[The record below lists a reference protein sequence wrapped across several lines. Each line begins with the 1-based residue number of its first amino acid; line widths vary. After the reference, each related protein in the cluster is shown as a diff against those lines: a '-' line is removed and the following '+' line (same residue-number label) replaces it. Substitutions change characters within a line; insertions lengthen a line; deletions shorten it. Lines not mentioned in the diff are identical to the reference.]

1 MSKFKVPSWWLTA
14 QQSPTSRV
22 FRLAIA
28 VLALASL
35 GQLFVVVKEYVAPW
49 SVRVWGVRDLPAWE
63 RAGILATGFGPEL
76 TGFASF
82 LRDLL
87 PESAV
92 IVIPAEKSAGDLRHP
107 NQWQYFLIPR
117 TVRTCVSAEF
127 PDCLAGIDNPLTYV
141 MRVEEFP
148 PPSLVPSGYEYLAFD
163 AELGVYVRSASEE

>member
-1 MSKFKVPSWWLTA
+1 LT
-14 QQSPTSRV
+14 
-22 FRLAIA
+22 
-28 VLALASL
+28 
-35 GQLFVVVKEYVAPW
+35 
-49 SVRVWGVRDLPAWE
+49 D
-63 RAGILATGFGPEL
+63 
-76 TGFASF
+76 FASF

-117 TVRTCVSAEF
+117 TVRTCISADF
-127 PDCLAGIDNPLTYV
+127 PNCLAGIDNPLTYV